1 MLVMLMAS
9 ASHSVD
15 SIVLHF
21 LNAFVRLFC

>member
-1 MLVMLMAS
+1 MAS